1 MPSVE
6 QHLAH
11 LIHIDKRD
19 AEQIL
24 DNPALLRKL
33 QEEAERRAAAGE
45 PLYPEYKGIF
55 SEKKKGRGRIHV
67 PSPVLPY
74 NDVGNDPYLN
84 KSQHNNI
91 IE

>member
-11 LIHIDKRD
+11 LIQMDRRTPD
-19 AEQIL
+19 QIL
-24 DNPALLRKL
+24 YNPGLLQTLK
-33 QEEAERRAAAGE
+33 EEAERRAAAGE
-45 PLYPEYKGIF
+45 PLYTGIF
-55 SEKKKGRGRIHV
+55 SGKKVPSGRGRIHV

-84 KSQHNNI
+84 KSQHNNN